1 MGAYLKTNFTHLFRG
16 MPIPSIYLVLYS
28 QNHKLFR
35 YFKMC
40 AIRFESDK
48 IQITV
53 KTSDAILVQN
63 ASGHVV
69 VLTCEDISRI
79 TAMLHLLTKKRVIK

>member
-1 MGAYLKTNFTHLFRG
+1 
-16 MPIPSIYLVLYS
+16 
-28 QNHKLFR
+28 
-35 YFKMC
+35 MC